1 MAMTVV
7 NARVEAADVKAARR
21 VLDREGLTLSWA
33 IRTVIEYIARTDG
46 LPPLVLDEAEN
57 NPVAVARETTDFF
70 ESLPF
75 AEPPAGWGDVTLD
88 RQLIDEERMRH
99 FG

>member
-1 MAMTVV
+1 MAMTVI
-7 NARVEAADVKAARR
+7 NARVEDANVKAARR

-33 IRTVIEYIARTDG
+33 VRTVIEYIARTG
-46 LPPLVLDEAEN
+46 ELPPFVIDESESD
-57 NPVAVARETTDFF
+57 PVAVARETTIFF

-75 AEPPAGWGDVTLD
+75 VEPPAGWGDVALD
-88 RQLIDEERMRH
+88 RQLIDEERMRR